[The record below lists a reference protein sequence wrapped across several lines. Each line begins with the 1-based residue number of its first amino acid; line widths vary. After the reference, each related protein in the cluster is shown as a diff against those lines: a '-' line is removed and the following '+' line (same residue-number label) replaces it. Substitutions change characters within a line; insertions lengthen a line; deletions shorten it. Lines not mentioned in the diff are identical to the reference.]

1 MPLCLPARLGKIF
14 YYPKCSFFVLIMCY
28 KLYQDFFIKN
38 RFLYAMANIRQNT
51 IVNPDKRRGRG
62 SRSNVS
68 GRFEPVSRSEFD
80 DGWETLADAPA
91 FKTEVQEEQAK
102 TVLTRNDSPDIPF
115 SQSLNIYRGCE
126 HGCPYCFARPTHAYL
141 GLSPGLD
148 FESKLFV
155 KTNAV
160 TCLIDEISK
169 KSYKVQSLAMG
180 TNTDPY
186 QPIERQYKLTREVLE
201 LCLETGH
208 PVGLVT
214 KSALVLRDLDVL
226 QGLAEYNLVRVGIS
240 VTSLDRYVSRSM
252 EPRASTPAKRIAA
265 IEALGGAGVPVI
277 AMLAPVIPGINDHEI
292 ENILDR
298 VKDAG
303 AVSAAYVLLR
313 LPLELKELFHE
324 WLETDFPDRA
334 KKVYSIMKTMRGG
347 KLYDSQWGERMRG
360 NGPYADMI
368 ASRFGIAV
376 KKLQLNMELPE
387 LRTDLFKP
395 PKRKGDQLELF

>member
-1 MPLCLPARLGKIF
+1 
-14 YYPKCSFFVLIMCY
+14 
-28 KLYQDFFIKN
+28 
-38 RFLYAMANIRQNT
+38 MANVKQNST
-51 IVNPDKRRGRG
+51 IHSDRRKGRG

-68 GRFEPVSRSEFD
+68 GRFEPVSKNEFD

-91 FKTEVQEEQAK
+91 FKTEVQEERAK
-102 TVLTRNDSPDIPF
+102 TVITQNESPDIPF

-160 TCLIDEISK
+160 ECLKKEISRK
-169 KSYKVQSLAMG
+169 NYRVQSLAMG

-201 LCLETGH
+201 LCLETRH

-214 KSALVLRDLDVL
+214 KSSLVLRDLDIL
-226 QGLAEYNLVRVGIS
+226 EALAKDNLVRIGVS

-252 EPRASTPAKRIAA
+252 EPRASTPGKRIDA
-265 IEALGGAGVPVI
+265 IEKLSNAGVPVI
-277 AMLAPVIPGINDHEI
+277 AMVAPIIPGLNDHEI
-292 ENILDR
+292 ESILDQ
-298 VKDAG
+298 VKAAG
-303 AVSAAYVLLR
+303 ADSASYVLLR

-360 NGPYADMI
+360 SGPYADMI
-368 ASRFGIAV
+368 ANRFSIAV
-376 KKLQLNMELPE
+376 RKHQLNTELPL

-395 PKRKGDQLELF
+395 PKMKGDQLELF